1 MKTYPVVII
10 GGGMAGASLALA
22 LANAGIKNAVFEAI
36 APETNAQPG
45 FDDRTVALSAAS
57 LNILKKLGLE
67 KDLYSVAAPIKTIHV
82 SDQGHCGFARIDAAE
97 CGVPALG
104 AVIENWQ
111 LGQALNQAISNQS
124 LIEYHAPAKVV
135 DIQQSADEATLR
147 IELNGETEEVKSGL
161 VVLADGA
168 RSPLRQQLHINAQI
182 NDFKKS
188 AIVCNLTTQLPHQ
201 NCAYERF
208 TQDGPLALLPL
219 TKNRMALVWSKP
231 TQEANEFVALD
242 EAKFAEKLEEAFGA
256 RLGKITKVGNRKSFP
271 LIQLKAETLFRGRC
285 VLIGNAAQSL
295 HPIAGQG
302 FNLGLRDVAD
312 LTELLATA
320 KSSIVDDEQALMQIV
335 GSYQLLRQY
344 QQKRHPDREQTLR
357 VTESLARLFSN
368 SWLPLSISRNLL
380 LKAMDTAPVAKGL
393 FASQAMGF
401 GFNNSQMA
409 SHEE

>member
-82 SDQGHCGFARIDAAE
+82 SDQGHCGFARIDATE

-111 LGQALNQAISNQS
+111 LGQALNQAISKQP

-135 DIQQSADEATLR
+135 DIEQSADEATLR
-147 IELNGETEEVKSGL
+147 IELNSGTEEVKAGL

-168 RSPLRQQLHINAQI
+168 RSPLRQQLHIDAQV
-182 NDFKKS
+182 NDYHKS
-188 AIVCNLTTQLPHQ
+188 AIVCNLTTQLSHK

-208 TQDGPLALLPL
+208 TKDGPLALLPL

-231 TQEANEFVALD
+231 TKQAHELVEL
-242 EAKFAEKLEEAFGA
+242 EESEFAEELEQAFGA
-256 RLGKITKVGNRKSFP
+256 RLGRITKVGSRKSFP

-295 HPIAGQG
+295 HPIAGCC
-302 FNLGLRDVAD
+302 
-312 LTELLATA
+312 
-320 KSSIVDDEQALMQIV
+320 
-335 GSYQLLRQY
+335 
-344 QQKRHPDREQTLR
+344 
-357 VTESLARLFSN
+357 
-368 SWLPLSISRNLL
+368 
-380 LKAMDTAPVAKGL
+380 
-393 FASQAMGF
+393 
-401 GFNNSQMA
+401 
-409 SHEE
+409 EEYFTGR

>member
-22 LANAGIKNAVFEAI
+22 LANAGIQNAVFEAV

-82 SDQGHCGFARIDAAE
+82 SDQGHCGFARIDATE

-111 LGQALNQAISNQS
+111 LGQALNQTISDQP

-135 DIQQSADEATLR
+135 EIQQLADEATLR
-147 IELNGETEEVKSGL
+147 IELSSGTEEVKAGL

-168 RSPLRQQLHINAQI
+168 RSPLRQQLHIDAQL
-182 NDFKKS
+182 NDYHKS

-208 TQDGPLALLPL
+208 TKDGPLALLPL

-231 TQEANEFVALD
+231 TKEAQSLVELD
-242 EAKFAEKLEEAFGA
+242 EAEFATKLEEAFGA
-256 RLGKITKVGNRKSFP
+256 RLGRITKVGSRKSFP

-312 LTELLATA
+312 LTELLAAA
-320 KSSIVDDEQALMQIV
+320 KSTIEDEESLMQIV

-344 QQKRHPDREQTLR
+344 QQKRHSDREQTLW

-380 LKAMDTAPVAKGL
+380 LKVMDTAPVAKGL

>member
-22 LANAGIKNAVFEAI
+22 LANVGIENAVFEAF
-36 APETNAQPG
+36 APESNAQPG

-82 SDQGHCGFARIDAAE
+82 SDQGHCGFARIDADE
-97 CGVPALG
+97 CGVAALG

-111 LGQALNQAISNQS
+111 LGQTLNQAISKQA
-124 LIEYHAPAKVV
+124 LIDYHAPAKVI
-135 DIQQSADEATLR
+135 DIEQAENHATLR
-147 IELNGETEEVKSGL
+147 IELNDGTQEVKAGL

-168 RSPLRQQLHINAQI
+168 RSPLRQRLYIDAQV
-182 NDFKKS
+182 NDYQKS
-188 AIVCNLTTQLPHQ
+188 AIICNLTTQLPHQ

-231 TQEANEFVALD
+231 SKEAQALVELD
-242 EAKFAEKLEEAFGA
+242 EAEFAQQLEEAFGA
-256 RLGKITKVGNRKSFP
+256 RLGKITKVGTRKSFP

-302 FNLGLRDVAD
+302 FNLGLRDVAE
-312 LTELLATA
+312 LTEILASVKELVA
-320 KSSIVDDEQALMQIV
+320 DSGESLAQQLGA
-335 GSYQLLRQY
+335 YQVLRQY
-344 QQKRHPDREQTLR
+344 QESRQSDREQTLW

-368 SWLPLSISRNLL
+368 PWLPMSIARNLL
-380 LKAMDTAPVAKGL
+380 LKAMDVAPMGKGI
-393 FASQAMGF
+393 FANQAMGF

>member
-1 MKTYPVVII
+1 MKQYPVVII

-22 LANAGIKNAVFEAI
+22 LANIGIENAVFEAF
-36 APETNAQPG
+36 APESNAQPG

-67 KDLYSVAAPIKTIHV
+67 KDLYSVAAPIKKIHV
-82 SDQGHCGFARIDAAE
+82 SDQGHCGFARIDADE
-97 CGVPALG
+97 CGVSALG

-111 LGQALNQAISNQS
+111 LGQALNQAISKQP
-124 LIEYHAPAKVV
+124 LIQYHAPAKVV
-135 DIQQSADEATLR
+135 DIQQTAIEATLR
-147 IELNGETEEVKSGL
+147 IELESGTQQVKAGL

-168 RSPLRQQLHINAQI
+168 RSPLRQQLHIDAQV
-182 NDFKKS
+182 NDFRKS

-219 TKNRMALVWSKP
+219 TKHRMALVWSKP
-231 TQEANEFVALD
+231 TKEAQSLVELD
-242 EAKFAEKLEEAFGA
+242 EAEFAKQLEGIFGA
-256 RLGKITKVGNRKSFP
+256 RLGKITKVGSRQSFP
-271 LIQLKAETLFRGRC
+271 LVQLKAETLFRGRC

-302 FNLGLRDVAD
+302 FNLGLRDVAE
-312 LTELLATA
+312 LTEILASVKESVEGGDQTLPQQLGA
-320 KSSIVDDEQALMQIV
+320 
-335 GSYQLLRQY
+335 YQVLRQY
-344 QQKRHPDREQTLR
+344 QETRQADREQTLW

-368 SWLPLSISRNLL
+368 PWLPLSISRNLL
-380 LKAMDTAPVAKGL
+380 LKAMDVAPVAKGV

-401 GFNNSQMA
+401 GFNNSRMA
-409 SHEE
+409 SHEK

>member
-82 SDQGHCGFARIDAAE
+82 SDQGHCGFARIDATE

-111 LGQALNQAISNQS
+111 LGQALNQTISNQP

-135 DIQQSADEATLR
+135 DIQQTADEATLR
-147 IELNGETEEVKSGL
+147 IELNSGTEEVKAGL

-168 RSPLRQQLHINAQI
+168 RSPLRQQLHIDAQL
-182 NDFKKS
+182 NDYHKS

-201 NCAYERF
+201 NCAFERF
-208 TQDGPLALLPL
+208 TKDGPLALLPL

-231 TQEANEFVALD
+231 TKEAQSLVELD
-242 EAKFAEKLEEAFGA
+242 EAEFATKLEEAFGA
-256 RLGKITKVGNRKSFP
+256 RLGKITKVGSRKSFP

-312 LTELLATA
+312 LTELLAAA
-320 KSSIVDDEQALMQIV
+320 KSTIEDEESLMQIV

-344 QQKRHPDREQTLR
+344 QQKRHPDREQTLW

-380 LKAMDTAPVAKGL
+380 LKAMDTAPVTKEL

>member
-1 MKTYPVVII
+1 MKQYPVVII
-10 GGGMAGASLALA
+10 GGGMAGTSLALA
-22 LANAGIKNAVFEAI
+22 LANVGIENAVFEAFTS
-36 APETNAQPG
+36 ESNAQPG

-67 KDLYSVAAPIKTIHV
+67 KDLYSVAALIKKIHV
-82 SDQGHCGFARIDAAE
+82 SDQGHCGFARIDADE

-111 LGQALNQAISNQS
+111 LGQALNQAISKQP
-124 LIEYHAPAKVV
+124 LIDYHAPAKVV
-135 DIQQSADEATLR
+135 DIQQTADEATLR
-147 IELNGETEEVKSGL
+147 IELNDGTQEVKAGL

-168 RSPLRQQLHINAQI
+168 RSPLRQQLHIDAQV
-182 NDFKKS
+182 NDYQKS

-201 NCAYERF
+201 DCAYERF
-208 TQDGPLALLPL
+208 TKDGPLALLPL
-219 TKNRMALVWSKP
+219 TNNRMALVWSKP
-231 TQEANEFVALD
+231 TREAQSLVELD
-242 EAKFAEKLEEAFGA
+242 ESEFSEQLEEAFGA
-256 RLGKITKVGNRKSFP
+256 RLGKITKVGIRKSFP

-302 FNLGLRDVAD
+302 FNLGLRDVAT
-312 LTELLATA
+312 LTELLVKVKDAA
-320 KSSIVDDEQALMQIV
+320 EHNNQALTQQL
-335 GSYQLLRQY
+335 GAYQVLRQY
-344 QQKRHPDREQTLR
+344 QESRLSDREQTLW

-368 SWLPLSISRNLL
+368 PWLPMSIARNLL
-380 LKAMDTAPVAKGL
+380 LKAMDVAPMGKAI
-393 FASQAMGF
+393 FANQAMGF

>member
-22 LANAGIKNAVFEAI
+22 LANIGIENAVFEAF
-36 APETNAQPG
+36 APESNAQPG

-67 KDLYSVAAPIKTIHV
+67 KDLYSVAAPIKKIHV
-82 SDQGHCGFARIDAAE
+82 SDQGHCGFARIDGEE
-97 CGVPALG
+97 CGVQALG

-111 LGQALNQAISNQS
+111 LGQALNQAISKQS
-124 LIEYHAPAKVV
+124 LIDYQAPAKVV

-147 IELNGETEEVKSGL
+147 IELSDGTEEVKAGL

-168 RSPLRQQLHINAQI
+168 RSQLRQQLHIDAQI
-182 NDFKKS
+182 NDFRKS
-188 AIVCNLTTQLPHQ
+188 AVVCNLTTQLPHQ

-231 TQEANEFVALD
+231 TKEAQSLVELD
-242 EAKFAEKLEEAFGA
+242 ETEFAKQLEEAFGA
-256 RLGKITKVGNRKSFP
+256 RLGKITKVGSRKSFP

-302 FNLGLRDVAD
+302 FNLGLRDVAE
-312 LTELLATA
+312 LTEILASVKEVVEDSDQSLA
-320 KSSIVDDEQALMQIV
+320 QQLGA
-335 GSYQLLRQY
+335 YQVLRQY
-344 QQKRHPDREQTLR
+344 QEKRQVDREQTLW

-368 SWLPLSISRNLL
+368 PWLPLSISRNLL
-380 LKAMDTAPVAKGL
+380 LKAMDVAPVAKGV

>member
-22 LANAGIKNAVFEAI
+22 LANAGIQNAVFEAV

-57 LNILKKLGLE
+57 LNILKKLGLK

-82 SDQGHCGFARIDAAE
+82 SDQGHCGFARIDATE

-111 LGQALNQAISNQS
+111 LGQALNQTISDQP

-135 DIQQSADEATLR
+135 EIQQLADEATLR
-147 IELNGETEEVKSGL
+147 IELSSGTEEVKAGL

-168 RSPLRQQLHINAQI
+168 RSPLRQQLHIDAQL
-182 NDFKKS
+182 NDYHKS

-208 TQDGPLALLPL
+208 TKDGPLALLPL

-231 TQEANEFVALD
+231 TKEAQSLVELD
-242 EAKFAEKLEEAFGA
+242 EAEFATKLEEAFGA
-256 RLGKITKVGNRKSFP
+256 RLGRITKVGSRKSFP

-312 LTELLATA
+312 LTELLAAA
-320 KSSIVDDEQALMQIV
+320 KSTIEDEESLMQIV

-344 QQKRHPDREQTLR
+344 QQKRHPDREQTLW

-380 LKAMDTAPVAKGL
+380 LKVMDTAPVAKGL

>member
-1 MKTYPVVII
+1 MKQYPVVII

-22 LANAGIKNAVFEAI
+22 LANAGIESAVFEAFT
-36 APETNAQPG
+36 PESNAQPG

-57 LNILKKLGLE
+57 LNILNKLGLE
-67 KDLYSVAAPIKTIHV
+67 RDLFSVAAPIKSIHV
-82 SDQGHCGFARIDAAE
+82 SDQGHCGFARIDAKE

-111 LGQALNQAISNQS
+111 LGKTLNQAIKKRA
-124 LIEYHAPAKVV
+124 LIDYRAPAKVV
-135 DIQQSADEATLR
+135 SIEQSANEATLR
-147 IELNGETEEVKSGL
+147 IEIESGTQDVKAGL

-168 RSPLRQQLHINAQI
+168 RSPLRQQLHIDAQV
-182 NDFKKS
+182 NDYEKS
-188 AIVCNLTTQLPHQ
+188 AIVCNLTTQIPHQ

-208 TQDGPLALLPL
+208 TKDGPLALLPL
-219 TKNRMALVWSKP
+219 THNRMALVWSKP
-231 TQEANEFVALD
+231 TKQAEAMLELD
-242 EAKFAEKLEEAFGA
+242 ESTFCHRLEETFGA
-256 RLGKITKVGNRKSFP
+256 RLGRITKVGVRKTFP

-302 FNLGLRDVAD
+302 FNLGLRDVAE
-312 LTELLATA
+312 LTQVLASV
-320 KSSIVDDEQALMQIV
+320 KQSCRSDHKALMWQI
-335 GSYQLLRQY
+335 GSHQVLRQY
-344 QQKRHPDREQTLR
+344 QRTRQADREQTLW

-368 SWLPLSISRNLL
+368 QWLPLSVSRNLL
-380 LKAMDTAPVAKGL
+380 LKAMDITPVAKNV
-393 FASQAMGF
+393 FANQAMGF

>member
-22 LANAGIKNAVFEAI
+22 LANAGIQNAVFEAV

-57 LNILKKLGLE
+57 LNILKKLGLK

-82 SDQGHCGFARIDAAE
+82 SDQGHCGFARIDATE

-111 LGQALNQAISNQS
+111 LGQALNQTISDQP

-135 DIQQSADEATLR
+135 EIQQLADEATLR
-147 IELNGETEEVKSGL
+147 IELSSGTEEVKAGL

-168 RSPLRQQLHINAQI
+168 RSPLRQQLHIDAQL
-182 NDFKKS
+182 NDYHKS

-208 TQDGPLALLPL
+208 TKDGPLALLPL

-231 TQEANEFVALD
+231 TKEAQSLVELD
-242 EAKFAEKLEEAFGA
+242 EAEFATKLEEAFGA
-256 RLGKITKVGNRKSFP
+256 RLGRITKVGSRKSFP

-312 LTELLATA
+312 LTELLAAA
-320 KSSIVDDEQALMQIV
+320 KSTIEDEESLMQIV

-344 QQKRHPDREQTLR
+344 QQKRHSDREQTLW

-380 LKAMDTAPVAKGL
+380 LKVMDTAPVAKGL